1 MPSSKDDEQPTS
13 PSSQLG
19 AACSDTVK
27 EQSTDTTR
35 KPLASGTHIFRAEA
49 DKDLDS
55 LIACN
60 DINKPT
66 ITAEDDTCVLSEQ
79 SPGAAEKGSVKVFDP
94 AKSIINDSD
103 TVEQQ
108 SVISTCIQA

>member
-19 AACSDTVK
+19 AARSDTVK

-35 KPLASGTHIFRAEA
+35 KPLASGTQA